1 MARRQTAKTAL
12 AEDTSTAEPVMEAVP
27 LAPTSKSNSSE
38 ADLRVGVT
46 SKNFSKEDKH
56 KESETA
62 AVVGRVID
70 QKVSSVGDVEKK
82 QGPIP
87 QPARNSCNVEA
98 LGELAMCEFVY
109 C

>member
-12 AEDTSTAEPVMEAVP
+12 AEDSSTAEPVMEAVP

-46 SKNFSKEDKH
+46 SKIFSKEDKH

-62 AVVGRVID
+62 AVVGRVM
-70 QKVSSVGDVEKK
+70 VSSVGDVEKK